1 MLVLALARCGPTIRN
16 CCTWAIFAK
25 RSSASRDFKFYRWS
39 LACSTRRKKVINM
52 KYQPLDCSLYDFIEI
67 VCMRNYELKVELLDG
82 ECLKARALTTKIST
96 SKEEYLQLESPGR
109 IQEVRLD
116 MILAITILEENSG
129 YLRKEFTNNSCTI

>member
-1 MLVLALARCGPTIRN
+1 
-16 CCTWAIFAK
+16 
-25 RSSASRDFKFYRWS
+25 
-39 LACSTRRKKVINM
+39 
-52 KYQPLDCSLYDFIEI
+52 
-67 VCMRNYELKVELLDG
+67 MRNYELKVELLDG